1 MRFLLALPVIAV
13 VAFLVVGAVRGRVQV
28 RSCCTVPADQDQR
41 LAVQGTVV
49 GRTDAP
55 AGTPSQPVDATR

>member
-13 VAFLVVGAVRGRVQV
+13 VAFLIVGAVRGRVQV

-41 LAVQGTVV
+41 LVVPGTVV

>member
-28 RSCCTVPADQDQR
+28 RSCCAVPADQDQR
-41 LAVQGTVV
+41 LVVQGTVV
-49 GRTDAP
+49 ARTDAV
-55 AGTPSQPVDATR
+55 AGTPSQQVDATR